1 MPLKQQAKGSGE
13 MMNRIYM
20 GLVALMLAQPV
31 LSDSSD
37 QVNLRHAVDSA
48 RATLDETTQRMNLL
62 VAEMDAGSLEA
73 MPVEAETSLSE
84 SEMQTGPEEQEQS
97 SEAAQ
102 GNGSVQRA
110 LFTSNIEARE
120 PVDELQEVD
129 VTQERVYF
137 FSELIGL
144 EGQEVWHRW
153 IYQGE
158 VMAEVVFQVGGA
170 RWRVHSSKN
179 LIPDWTGEW
188 KVEVVD
194 GSGRVLAS
202 QSLAVVSP
210 VISEEPVLETP

>member
-1 MPLKQQAKGSGE
+1 
-13 MMNRIYM
+13 MNRIYM

-84 SEMQTGPEEQEQS
+84 SEMQTEPEEQEQS
-97 SEAAQ
+97 SEAAP

-120 PVDELQEVD
+120 PVDELQEVE